1 MKIHADSSP
10 SGIEVSTRALGPN
23 LPQRIG
29 RRLWLP
35 ILAMAL
41 MAFPAGLLL
50 AFLRAGVFAAG
61 GAQTSAVAL
70 GQFEVAA
77 MFLGFATVFGAVS
90 FAIARILG
98 VLRSGG
104 GEVQE
109 AAGRAVLTLRMPVTG
124 KLFVGLMAMALMAL
138 LAAVAA
144 HVFLGVTALG
154 ADKGTLASIQSWSE
168 FLEGLRRLAI
178 STYLLAIAFGLATIV
193 RVLHFQAVRIRE
205 LPGEDALGGG
215 QQA

>member
-1 MKIHADSSP
+1 MKIHPDSYA
-10 SGIEVSTRALGPN
+10 SGVEVSTTALAPN

-35 ILAMAL
+35 MLVMAL
-41 MAFPAGLLL
+41 MAFPVALLL
-50 AFLRAGVFAAG
+50 AFLRAGVVAAG
-61 GAQTSAVAL
+61 GTQTSVAAL

-98 VLRSGG
+98 VLRNGG
-104 GEVQE
+104 GTVQE
-109 AAGRAVLTLRMPVTG
+109 AAGSPVHTLRMPVTA
-124 KLFVGLMAMALMAL
+124 KLFLGLMAMAMMAL

-154 ADKGTLASIQSWSE
+154 AGKATLASIQSWSE
-168 FLEGLRRLAI
+168 FLEGLRRLAV
-178 STYLLAIAFGLATIV
+178 STYLLAIALGLATVV
-193 RVLHFQAVRIRE
+193 RVLRFQAVRIRE
-205 LPGEDALGGG
+205 LPGERTPGAG

>member
-35 ILAMAL
+35 MLAMAL
-41 MAFPAGLLL
+41 MAFPVALVL
-50 AFLRAGVFAAG
+50 AFLRAGVVAAG
-61 GAQTSAVAL
+61 GKETSVAAL

-77 MFLGFATVFGAVS
+77 MFLGFATVFGAIS

-104 GEVQE
+104 GAVQE
-109 AAGRAVLTLRMPVTG
+109 AAASVVHTLRMRLTV
-124 KLFVGLMAMALMAL
+124 KLFLGLMAMAMMAL
-138 LAAVAA
+138 IAAVAA
-144 HVFLGVTALG
+144 HVVLGVIALG
-154 ADKGTLASIQSWSE
+154 ADKTTLVSIQSWSE
-168 FLEGLRRLAI
+168 FLEGLRRLAV
-178 STYLLAIAFGLATIV
+178 STYLLAIALGLATIV
-193 RVLHFQAVRIRE
+193 QVLHFQTVRIRE
-205 LPGEDALGGG
+205 LPGEKALGAG

>member
-10 SGIEVSTRALGPN
+10 SVIEVSTGALGPN

-35 ILAMAL
+35 MLTMAL
-41 MAFPAGLLL
+41 MAFPVALLL
-50 AFLRAGVFAAG
+50 AFLRAGMVAAG

-104 GEVQE
+104 GAVQE
-109 AAGRAVLTLRMPVTG
+109 AAGTPVHTLRMPVTG
-124 KLFVGLMAMALMAL
+124 KLFLGLMAMAMMAL
-138 LAAVAA
+138 LAAIAA
-144 HVFLGVTALG
+144 HVYLGVTALG
-154 ADKGTLASIQSWSE
+154 ADKATLVSIQSWSE
-168 FLEGLRRLAI
+168 FLEGLRRLAVF
-178 STYLLAIAFGLATIV
+178 TYLLAIALGLATII

-205 LPGEDALGGG
+205 LPDERTLGAD